1 MEELQQYFTQW
12 VTSAAALIPL
22 GYAFG
27 AGMVS
32 AVNPCGFAMLPAY
45 LGLFLGSRDLV
56 TVSSS
61 GGYVADTAVANV
73 DVASQVARAVLVTAA
88 VTAGFVL
95 LFGGVGI
102 LISAAGQLIVSLV
115 PWIALGIGGVLVL
128 LGISMLLGRHVSTD
142 FAARIAA
149 RIGNPGTVGLKGFF
163 VFGVA
168 YAVASL
174 SCTLPI
180 FLTVV
185 GGSLAVSSFGPSV
198 VQFISYALG
207 MGLIVLLLTIGIAVF
222 KGAVVAML
230 RQAVPYVERVS
241 AALLIVAGTYIV
253 YYWLIKGRLINSFL

>member
-73 DVASQVARAVLVTAA
+73 DVASEVARAVLVTAA

-115 PWIALGIGGVLVL
+115 PWVALGIGGVLVL
-128 LGISMLLGRHVSTD
+128 LGISMLLGRHVSAG

-185 GGSLAVSSFGPSV
+185 GGSLAASSFGTSV

-207 MGLIVLLLTIGIAVF
+207 MGLIVLLLTMGIAVF
-222 KGAVVAML
+222 KGAVVGML

-253 YYWLIKGRLINSFL
+253 YYWLIKGRLIDSFL